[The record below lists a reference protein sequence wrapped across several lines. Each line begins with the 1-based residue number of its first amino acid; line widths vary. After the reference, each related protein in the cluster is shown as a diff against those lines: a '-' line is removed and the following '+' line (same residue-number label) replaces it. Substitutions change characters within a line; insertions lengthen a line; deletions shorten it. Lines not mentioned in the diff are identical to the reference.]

1 MSHQPYE
8 TWLLSEENLAEEEEK
23 ALQAH
28 LEECQQ
34 CQKLSHS
41 WSQVQSLIASTSEP
55 EPAPGFSLRWEQ
67 RLAVRK
73 QHQQQR
79 KMWFLTLGLFALAS
93 LIFLGL
99 AVLNIFSTSF
109 GYQLSQT
116 FASLARS
123 IAQIN
128 HFWAMLSSVVKS
140 FPLVLPILVILGLGG
155 FSASIALIFTWLSS
169 LIKFYQPVKQGVIEQ

>member
-8 TWLLSEENLAEEEEK
+8 TWLLSEENLTEDEEK
-23 ALQAH
+23 VLQAH

-34 CQKLSHS
+34 CQKLSRS
-41 WSQVQSLIASTSEP
+41 WNQVQNLIASSSEP
-55 EPAPGFSLRWEQ
+55 EPATGFSLRWEQ

-79 KMWFLTLGLFALAS
+79 RMWLLTLGLFALAS
-93 LIFLGL
+93 IIFLSL
-99 AVLNIFSTSF
+99 AVINIFSTSF

-128 HFWAMLSSVVKS
+128 HFWDMLSSVVKS
-140 FPLVLPILVILGLGG
+140 FPLLLPFLVILGLGG
-155 FSASIALIFTWLSS
+155 MSTSLALIYTWFSS